1 LQVRGFNLQY
11 KGIIYQVID
20 ENTDKIIVY
29 ETYDDVRVNFD
40 ERMTIIPGDVVTVC
54 NMKHLGEF
62 PYDYIQ
68 NPIYLN
74 CEPQNFYCGGWSN
87 GNDLGGSVAIGF
99 GYDKKTNDTKNHI
112 YSGFVNFGGK
122 EMQYDIKDGSLALH
136 EWDQVTTGYVGVSLP
151 LSSEDV
157 QQHVDNGD
165 YELFTKK
172 GVVYV
177 KIGNNLSL
185 RRYDKWTYMG
195 LGDPVTMTALARIEV
210 KIVFE
215 ILDWDEIIAPHEY
228 ITEYGNPRISA
239 GQTLHGDGS
248 DINDIT
254 TELMGCK

>member
-1 LQVRGFNLQY
+1 
-11 KGIIYQVID
+11 
-20 ENTDKIIVY
+20 
-29 ETYDDVRVNFD
+29 
-40 ERMTIIPGDVVTVC
+40 
-54 NMKHLGEF
+54 
-62 PYDYIQ
+62 
-68 NPIYLN
+68 
-74 CEPQNFYCGGWSN
+74 
-87 GNDLGGSVAIGF
+87 LGGSVAIGF

-151 LSSEDV
+151 LSSEEV
-157 QQHVDNGD
+157 QWRVDIGD

-177 KIGNNLSL
+177 KIGNNLYL

-195 LGDPVTMTALARIEV
+195 LADPVTMTALARIEV

-228 ITEYGNPRISA
+228 LKEKGNSRVSA
-239 GQTLHGDGS
+239 YQKLHGDGS